1 MGWGGGGEWR
11 KGTTL
16 TYMNLYM
23 SFRAK
28 LLALSH
34 SLSPPFSPRNYQ
46 TTGNTLCRPLVHIN
60 STTYNPYISCFIL
73 TSFTH
78 PSPSFIISSI
88 TPHNSSFIFSPFDC
102 RRGWRGVEG
111 ETIYFLPLGSLYSE
125 MSTVETTRQW
135 SGWKVPTA
143 SSLIS
148 Q

>member
-28 LLALSH
+28 WLALSH

-60 STTYNPYISCFIL
+60 STIYNLYVSCFHSHLVHTPI
-73 TSFTH
+73 TIMHHKFYH
-78 PSPSFIISSI
+78 PS
-88 TPHNSSFIFSPFDC
+88 
-102 RRGWRGVEG
+102 
-111 ETIYFLPLGSLYSE
+111 
-125 MSTVETTRQW
+125 
-135 SGWKVPTA
+135 
-143 SSLIS
+143 
-148 Q
+148 

>member
-28 LLALSH
+28 WLALSL

-60 STTYNPYISCFIL
+60 STTYNPYVSCFIL

-78 PSPSFIISSI
+78 PSPSCIISSI
-88 TPHNSSFIFSPFDC
+88 TPHNSSFIPSSINC
-102 RRGWRGVEG
+102 RRGRGG
-111 ETIYFLPLGSLYSE
+111 GLGGNNIFSAFGLAVFRNEYS
-125 MSTVETTRQW
+125 RDH
-135 SGWKVPTA
+135 
-143 SSLIS
+143 
-148 Q
+148 